1 MNASPTP
8 VPTRAEGYRLF
19 EQQLTSGLRTLALPP
34 SAISSRLK
42 HTSLPTFADP
52 VETFEL
58 SAEFPGAVSVMTFG
72 QSVVDATLFFSEVTL
87 HRAGQPTLFLRGHW
101 ASRHDPRLGLLRFKV
116 TETSL
121 GQGIA
126 LIVNTL
132 LDTLDQELKPLL
144 DGLAWATAP
153 FDWGGHK

>member
-1 MNASPTP
+1 MSSSTAPM
-8 VPTRAEGYRLF
+8 PTRAEGYRLF
-19 EQQLTSGLRTLALPP
+19 EQELTSGLRTLALPP
-34 SAISSRLK
+34 TATSTRLK
-42 HTSLPTFADP
+42 HTSLPTFAAP

-58 SAEFPGAVSVMTFG
+58 SADFPGAVCVMTFG
-72 QSVVDATLFFSEVTL
+72 QSVVDATLFFSEVEL
-87 HRAGQPTLFLRGHW
+87 HRDGQPTLFLRDYW

-121 GQGIA
+121 EQGIA

-144 DGLAWATAP
+144 EGKTWMTAP
-153 FDWGGHK
+153 LDWGDHK